1 MASDAYLQLDGIK
14 GESQDQGHTDWI
26 EVSGVRWGIQQPKSA
41 TSSTAGGHTAERAEL
56 TDITFEKIA
65 DLASPIL
72 MQTCAMGKTIPK
84 AKFEFMRADGNGEPI
99 KYFEVEL
106 ENVLIGMISPL
117 LSVGLHQETVGL
129 KFSQVKWRYTKQKVG
144 GGASGNTAGSWNLA
158 TNRMA

>member
-99 KYFEVEL
+99 KY
-106 ENVLIGMISPL
+106 
-117 LSVGLHQETVGL
+117 L
-129 KFSQVKWRYTKQKVG
+129 KS
-144 GGASGNTAGSWNLA
+144 SWKMSSSA
-158 TNRMA
+158 

>member
-14 GESQDQGHTDWI
+14 GESQDQGHAGWI
-26 EVSGVRWGIQQPKSA
+26 EVSGVRWGIHQPKSA

-84 AKFEFMRADGNGEPI
+84 AKLEFMRADGNGNPI
-99 KYFEVEL
+99 KYFEIEL
-106 ENVLIGMISPL
+106 ENVLIGTISPMLGAGL
-117 LSVGLHQETVGL
+117 LQETVGL
-129 KFSQVKWRYTKQKVG
+129 KFSQVRWRYTQQKVG
-144 GGASGNTAGSWNLA
+144 GGSAGNTMGGWNLA
-158 TNRMA
+158 TNRTA